1 MGQELEL
8 RGRALPRRGVL
19 KAGGTP
25 GGLRG
30 GPFYITDAA
39 YTVHLIQKGLYLTMA
54 VSLAKRRLRS
64 WACLSRWA
72 LCKISG

>member
-1 MGQELEL
+1 MEQELEL

-39 YTVHLIQKGLYLTMA
+39 YTVHLIQKGLFDHGGKPCEKT
-54 VSLAKRRLRS
+54 LAILG
-64 WACLSRWA
+64 LSQSVGA
-72 LCKISG
+72 M